1 MIGALIGAGSA
12 LIGNAAGSYMN
23 SAIGAS
29 ASRGMARYN
38 YKLQKKGYREFPT
51 AQVEGL
57 RAAGINPMAAYG
69 SIGSAT
75 FSGGNLQS
83 GHDSNIGSSALNDYR
98 ENRKVDPAIENVK
111 ADTDLKKDQGSAST
125 IQAEAAATNAKSQ
138 AKIADAQANLLN
150 VQASKVATETPGE
163 TTWGTTDRI
172 LDNVGSVGTAIGGSA
187 LAAKGIHDM
196 LKKPVVKGKAGT
208 LSSTPA
214 PKVIPKAAPK
224 VRSGNSAARLGEIM
238 KMVAPWTIPTA
249 AAAGSLYGGKK
260 LMDQYDKSKNAK
272 KLKDS
277 MHIWSHGNWSR

>member
-12 LIGNAAGSYMN
+12 LAGNAAGSFMN

-38 YKLQKKGYREFPT
+38 YKLQKRGYREFPT

-69 SIGSAT
+69 SIGGAT
-75 FSGGNLQS
+75 FSGSNLQS

-98 ENRKVDPAIENVK
+98 ENRKLDPAVENMK
-111 ADTDLKKDQGSAST
+111 ADTDLKTDQGNAAT
-125 IQAEAAATNAKSQ
+125 VQAQAAATNAKSQ
-138 AKIADAQANLLN
+138 AKVAEAEANLKN

-163 TTWGTTDRI
+163 TGWGTTDRV
-172 LDNVGSVGTAIGGSA
+172 LDNVGNVGTAIGSTA
-187 LAAKGIHDM
+187 FAAKAAHDI

-208 LSSTPA
+208 LKAGPA
-214 PKVIPKAAPK
+214 LKVIAKPTPKVS
-224 VRSGNSAARLGEIM
+224 SGSSAKILGEVL
-238 KMVAPWTIPTA
+238 KVVAPWSIPTA
-249 AAAGSLYGGKK
+249 VGAGSLYGGKK
-260 LMDQYDKSKNAK
+260 LMEQYDKSKNAK